1 MGKHKRGNANN
12 QETGSGSSTDNSPEG
27 ANPRKSVRVGP
38 TQIGLTL
45 PSDSDFSENMPSQAE
60 FSQLQRS
67 LNSMQQKLDE
77 QAEELKN
84 LRQENTAIKKELLD
98 LKKQSQFS
106 ESNFHKFFMSSMI
119 QWEKEKEEK
128 QSKKPNFV
136 IYGMPEGKNLDN
148 DEDEDIP
155 PEHQRD
161 VDSALA
167 NKIIA
172 STGIESAS
180 VINVFR
186 MGKGKNRD
194 GTPAKFP
201 SLIKVETNSEEV
213 KKAVLR
219 KQKDILEGIPVMTAY
234 KDKFSQYLRADMTFA
249 ERMQIAE
256 LVRQRNAKN
265 EGIPHDQPKW
275 KVYNFSL
282 IPPGQG
288 NLNRA

>member
-1 MGKHKRGNANN
+1 
-12 QETGSGSSTDNSPEG
+12 
-27 ANPRKSVRVGP
+27 
-38 TQIGLTL
+38 
-45 PSDSDFSENMPSQAE
+45 
-60 FSQLQRS
+60 
-67 LNSMQQKLDE
+67 
-77 QAEELKN
+77 
-84 LRQENTAIKKELLD
+84 
-98 LKKQSQFS
+98 
-106 ESNFHKFFMSSMI
+106 MSSMT
-119 QWEKEKEEK
+119 QWEKEREEK

-148 DEDEDIP
+148 DDDEDIS
-155 PEHQRD
+155 PEQQRD

-201 SLIKVETNSEEV
+201 KLIKVETNSEEV

-249 ERMQIAE
+249 ERMEIAE
-256 LVRQRNAKN
+256 LVRKRNDRNA
-265 EGIPHDQPKW
+265 GIPHDQPKW

-282 IPPGQG
+282 ISPGQG